1 MRSPNSPKRSERGPA
16 RVQHVRRSA
25 NATAP
30 LICALIFTGLGLGL
44 IGRVPPAGV
53 LALALGIF
61 ATQLALSALWM
72 RTHRYGP
79 VEWILRAATNAECPP
94 WRR

>member
-1 MRSPNSPKRSERGPA
+1 MALTNYLSQS
-16 RVQHVRRSA
+16 
-25 NATAP
+25 

-44 IGRVPPAGV
+44 IGQVPPAGV
-53 LALALGIF
+53 LAIALGIF
-61 ATQLALSALWM
+61 AAQLVLSARWM

-79 VEWILRAATNAECPP
+79 VEWILRAVTNAQWPA